1 MDPPYGTGLAQS
13 ALDAIASGGWLAGG
27 AWVSLE
33 IAREEIAV
41 PAPLS
46 LEAERRFGKARILLL
61 RAQPG

>member
-13 ALDAIASGGWLAGG
+13 ALDTIAGGGWLASG

-33 IAREEIAV
+33 IAREDIAV
-41 PAPLS
+41 PEPLAI
-46 LEAERRFGKARILLL
+46 EADRRFGKARILLL